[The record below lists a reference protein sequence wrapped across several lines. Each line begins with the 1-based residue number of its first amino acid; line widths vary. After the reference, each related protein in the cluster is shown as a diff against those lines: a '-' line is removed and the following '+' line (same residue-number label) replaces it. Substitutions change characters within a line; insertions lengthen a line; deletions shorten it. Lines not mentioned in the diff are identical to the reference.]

1 VVPFTSLFFPLAPA
15 PHPTNDEVYCTST
28 FPSSKGSFLCSSI
41 DWAELI
47 IEPSG
52 SYDGT
57 LLIALLA
64 CVLDRVLTTAPTL
77 LVQRALAGGAFLLRI
92 AFPQAYPFHPFQV
105 RLITP
110 LYHPTVGPG
119 GIMAVIGSEPY
130 PSSSFS
136 SGTEPT
142 GLAD

>member
-1 VVPFTSLFFPLAPA
+1 MV
-15 PHPTNDEVYCTST
+15 
-28 FPSSKGSFLCSSI
+28 
-41 DWAELI
+41 
-47 IEPSG
+47 
-52 SYDGT
+52 
-57 LLIALLA
+57 LIALLA
-64 CVLDRVLTTAPTL
+64 CVLDRVAPTL
-77 LVQRALAGGAFLLRI
+77 LVQRALASGAFLLRI

-136 SGTEPT
+136 STSSSSATDRRLDRDDLLRPFLLRDT
-142 GLAD
+142 QND